1 MMGYN
6 NEIKAPAQNDFWF
19 NETPIK
25 PPPSSPPRH
34 TKSLFSPSPE
44 HNQDDKAKYMMMTNL
59 KRESSGGAVNSPK
72 EEKRSTPSKREKS
85 AMVIKPPHISPID
98 KKFVKTEQNP
108 PSTVDLSSLSALTQ
122 DTSMTNKK
130 RPFSSVKDTMES
142 SGGSARGEKVRKTD
156 GIKLDSQSRMPQVY
170 GSSELPTIPTSLQ
183 AKQPIETNPDV
194 VKLMLKECFSTS
206 SKFDAF
212 DHDSPLDVINP
223 EPPEELLAVPHIPAI
238 STSLTNSICK
248 LN

>member
-6 NEIKAPAQNDFWF
+6 NEIKVPTQNDFWF

-25 PPPSSPPRH
+25 PPSSRQ

-44 HNQDDKAKYMMMTNL
+44 HTQDDKAKYMMMASNL

-85 AMVIKPPHISPID
+85 AIPIKPPHISPID
-98 KKFVKTEQNP
+98 KKFIKTEQNP

-122 DTSMTNKK
+122 DTSMSSKK
-130 RPFSSVKDTMES
+130 RPFSSVKDTMDS
-142 SGGSARGEKVRKTD
+142 SGGNVRAEKVRKTD
-156 GIKLDSQSRMPQVY
+156 GLKLESQSRMPQVF
-170 GSSELPTIPTSLQ
+170 GSAELPTIPTSLQ

-238 STSLTNSICK
+238 SASLSNSICK
-248 LN
+248 FC